1 MVSQVQQRTYTRV
14 TRFVLARL
22 SLLPKKLV
30 DFLLWRRR
38 YRDGHG
44 HGPGVIVVNVVVGIV
59 GVVGAVGVTV
69 VVVALQACQLR
80 IHHAVLM
87 CGTGITN
94 ASHRVSREM
103 VVAAPGSAAPA
114 ASGVFGRN
122 KSHRQRHTSDV
133 ESSVKRGHQVRFGS
147 VQRRGAKCAV
157 AMDVMEGKSTWLTLC
172 KHWWPTKIEIQGSRR
187 AAPRLSLSV

>member
-38 YRDGHG
+38 YRHGHG

-59 GVVGAVGVTV
+59 GVVGAVGVVVVV

-80 IHHAVLM
+80 IHHTVLM
-87 CGTGITN
+87 CGT
-94 ASHRVSREM
+94 HR
-103 VVAAPGSAAPA
+103 
-114 ASGVFGRN
+114 
-122 KSHRQRHTSDV
+122 
-133 ESSVKRGHQVRFGS
+133 
-147 VQRRGAKCAV
+147 
-157 AMDVMEGKSTWLTLC
+157 
-172 KHWWPTKIEIQGSRR
+172 
-187 AAPRLSLSV
+187 

>member
-38 YRDGHG
+38 YRHGHG

-59 GVVGAVGVTV
+59 GVVGAVGVIVVV

-80 IHHAVLM
+80 VHYTVLM

-133 ESSVKRGHQVRFGS
+133 ESSVNAGIRCASAVSRGEVQSARLRWMSWKASQPGS
-147 VQRRGAKCAV
+147 LCANI
-157 AMDVMEGKSTWLTLC
+157 GGLQK
-172 KHWWPTKIEIQGSRR
+172 
-187 AAPRLSLSV
+187 

>member
-38 YRDGHG
+38 YRHG

-59 GVVGAVGVTV
+59 GVVGAVGVIV

-80 IHHAVLM
+80 IHHTVLM
-87 CGTGITN
+87 CGTGRYNERLTPSL
-94 ASHRVSREM
+94 ARDGRRRARKCS
-103 VVAAPGSAAPA
+103 AGS
-114 ASGVFGRN
+114 
-122 KSHRQRHTSDV
+122 
-133 ESSVKRGHQVRFGS
+133 
-147 VQRRGAKCAV
+147 QRRLREK
-157 AMDVMEGKSTWLTLC
+157 
-172 KHWWPTKIEIQGSRR
+172 
-187 AAPRLSLSV
+187 

>member
-22 SLLPKKLV
+22 SLLPKELV

-38 YRDGHG
+38 YRHGHG
-44 HGPGVIVVNVVVGIV
+44 HGPGVIVVNVVVVGI
-59 GVVGAVGVTV
+59 VGAVGVIV

-80 IHHAVLM
+80 IHYTVLM
-87 CGTGITN
+87 CGTGRYNERLTG
-94 ASHRVSREM
+94 SHRVSREM

-133 ESSVKRGHQVRFGS
+133 ERSVNAGIRCASAVPRGEVQSARLRWMSWKASQPGS
-147 VQRRGAKCAV
+147 LCANI
-157 AMDVMEGKSTWLTLC
+157 GGLQK
-172 KHWWPTKIEIQGSRR
+172 
-187 AAPRLSLSV
+187 

>member
-38 YRDGHG
+38 YRHGHG

-59 GVVGAVGVTV
+59 GVVGAVGVVVVV

-80 IHHAVLM
+80 IHHTVLM
-87 CGTGITN
+87 CGTGRYNERLTPSL
-94 ASHRVSREM
+94 ARDGRRRARKCS
-103 VVAAPGSAAPA
+103 AGS
-114 ASGVFGRN
+114 
-122 KSHRQRHTSDV
+122 
-133 ESSVKRGHQVRFGS
+133 
-147 VQRRGAKCAV
+147 QRRLREK
-157 AMDVMEGKSTWLTLC
+157 
-172 KHWWPTKIEIQGSRR
+172 
-187 AAPRLSLSV
+187 